1 MRTLYLLSLLTVIV
15 AVVVAEDVSF
25 KLLIHVK
32 DARGQQ
38 LIGLAGDQPVVTISY
53 LINNT
58 KREENRICGPEGCLF
73 NITLPIG
80 VNATAFIGIN
90 ISVSWL
96 GIQLHK
102 ERYFLNIDELMNR
115 SVVTRIVRINSSTV
129 RVIGTN
135 DNDGELQNCEV
146 YINGLNIPIR
156 NLKIDCGK
164 YISLPFGNYN
174 TSSSTYRIAN
184 TLVNVPPLS
193 GRFEVI
199 NGTSNVKI
207 RLGIV
212 NLFVVDLRKVD
223 GSPLL
228 GSEVQLKFLDAGNVT
243 VYRGTVQALPL
254 YLRDLPYGQY
264 FIEVS
269 WKGVQLIGT
278 KVTLGSL
285 SRSVNLST
293 NLIPK
298 VNLVVVD
305 KDLKPVVSNRLKITG
320 STLNVETVTDE
331 NGYAIVYNII
341 PGSYTVTSY
350 WKNYS
355 LNTLVHVSSSEA
367 RVELPLWRPEIKVS
381 TVLECGERCRLPP
394 NLTVE
399 LLYGEDIIVK
409 ALTLDAI
416 ENLSVSSENPVYT
429 QVFLKLRVTLNKTLL
444 YEKIVWAG
452 ERSFSIKLPFF
463 DLSIEV
469 KDYSG
474 NPLPDAIVIVEDK
487 LGKRKAVSDYSGIVE
502 LPFLYGN
509 QVDIEVFWS
518 NVSVARKTTQAT
530 AEPFTI
536 SSMVYPL
543 KVEVKGALGQPVSDA
558 TVSVQ
563 IRGLGYDFK
572 RNVTTRDDG
581 VTEILIPAPPG
592 STISLVIRKGRISL
606 ERQLISEEVKKGYT
620 VITLDLLV
628 DFGWLQIRT
637 SEAAA
642 MFTATIILTI
652 TIFVI
657 IKIQKN
663 KETRGDIFKMY
674 GVPLEEEEK
683 KSFLEIIRDR
693 FRETFGAEEEEAESE
708 GENGGLFEE
717 F

>member
-1 MRTLYLLSLLTVIV
+1 MRTLLLLSLLTVIV
-15 AVVVAEDVSF
+15 AIVVAEDVSF
-25 KLLIHVK
+25 KLSIHVK

-53 LINNT
+53 LINDT

-73 NITLPIG
+73 NITLP
-80 VNATAFIGIN
+80 NATAFIGIN
-90 ISVSWL
+90 ITVSWL
-96 GIQLHK
+96 GVRLHK
-102 ERYFLNIDELMNR
+102 ESYFLNVDELINR
-115 SVVTRIVRINSSTV
+115 SIVTKVVKINSSTV
-129 RVIGTN
+129 RIVGTN
-135 DNDGELQNCEV
+135 DNDEELKNCEV
-146 YINGLNIPIR
+146 YVNGLNVPIK

-184 TLVNVPPLS
+184 TLVNVHPLS

-212 NLFVVDLRKVD
+212 NVFVVDLRKAD

-228 GSEVQLKFLDAGNVT
+228 GSEVQLKFHDAGNVT
-243 VYRGTVQALPL
+243 VYGGTVQALPL
-254 YLRDLPYGQY
+254 HLRDLPYGQY
-264 FIEVS
+264 FIEVR

-278 KVTLGSL
+278 KVTVGSL

-298 VNLVVVD
+298 VNLMVVD
-305 KDLKPVVSNRLKITG
+305 KDLKPVVNSRLRITG
-320 STLNVETVTDE
+320 SALNVETVTDE
-331 NGYAIVYNII
+331 NGCAVVYNVI
-341 PGSYTVTSY
+341 PSSYMLTSY

-355 LNTLVHVSSSEA
+355 LNTSVHIGSSEA

-381 TVLECGERCRLPP
+381 TVLECSERCRLPP

-409 ALTLDAI
+409 TSTLDAV
-416 ENLSVSSENPVYT
+416 ESLSVSSENPVYV
-429 QVFLKLRVTLNKTLL
+429 QVYLKLRVTLNKTLL
-444 YEKIVWAG
+444 YERIVWAG
-452 ERSFSIKLPFF
+452 ERSYSVKLPFF

-469 KDYSG
+469 KDHSG
-474 NPLPDAIVIVEDK
+474 DPLPDAIIIVEDK
-487 LGKRKAVSDYSGIVE
+487 LGKRKTVSDYSGIVE

-509 QVDIEVFWS
+509 QVNIEVLWG

-530 AEPFTI
+530 VEPFTI
-536 SSMVYPL
+536 ISTVYPL
-543 KVEVKGALGQPVSDA
+543 KVEVKGVLGQPVSDA
-558 TVSVQ
+558 IIFVQ
-563 IRGLGYDFK
+563 IRGPGYDFK
-572 RNVTTRDDG
+572 RIVTTRDDG

-592 STISLVIRKGRISL
+592 STVSLAIHKGRISL
-606 ERQLISEEVKKGYT
+606 ERQLLSEEVREGYT

-637 SEAAA
+637 SEAVA
-642 MFTATIILTI
+642 MFTATIILMI

-657 IKIQKN
+657 VKIQKN
-663 KETRGDIFKMY
+663 KEIRRDIFKMY

-683 KSFLEIIRDR
+683 KSFLEIVRDR